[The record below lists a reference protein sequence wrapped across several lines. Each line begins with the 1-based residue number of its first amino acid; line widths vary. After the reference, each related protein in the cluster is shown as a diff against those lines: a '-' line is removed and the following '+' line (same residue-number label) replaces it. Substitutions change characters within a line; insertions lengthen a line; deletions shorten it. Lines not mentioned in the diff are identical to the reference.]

1 LFINADITLR
11 IWFIFELK
19 SSQMNIS
26 DLLRDET
33 SRLNTDFVAK
43 LILEHPPLFDE
54 LWKLFLANEEPISR
68 RAAWV
73 VDVVTEKH
81 PEWIVP
87 LLEVLIDSIPDFCH
101 DGMKRHSLHILSRS
115 PLPEDKL
122 GEIADFCF
130 EWLLKQGEAVATK
143 MYSMEILYR
152 ISELEPDLKPEL
164 ADTIKMQ
171 MTEGTPG
178 IKCCG
183 RRILE
188 RLSRDI
194 NRH

>member
-1 LFINADITLR
+1 
-11 IWFIFELK
+11 
-19 SSQMNIS
+19 MNIS
-26 DLLRDET
+26 DLLSDET

-43 LILEHPPLFDE
+43 IIIENPPLFDE
-54 LWKLFLANEEPISR
+54 LWKLFLANEEPVSR

-81 PEWIVP
+81 PEWVKG
-87 LLEVLIDSIPDFCH
+87 LLEELIDCIPTFGH
-101 DGMKRHSLHILSRS
+101 DGLKRHSLHILSRS
-115 PLPEDKL
+115 PLPENKL

-164 ADTIKMQ
+164 ADSIRLLME
-171 MTEGTPG
+171 EGSPG
-178 IKCCG
+178 IRSCG
-183 RRILE
+183 NRTLKK
-188 RLSRDI
+188 LSQEI
-194 NRH
+194 NRLRP

>member
-1 LFINADITLR
+1 MNVS
-11 IWFIFELK
+11 ELL
-19 SSQMNIS
+19 S
-26 DLLRDET
+26 EEH
-33 SRLNTDFVAK
+33 SRMHTDFIAK
-43 LILEHPPLFDE
+43 IILEHPLLFDE

-73 VDVVTEKH
+73 VDLVTENR
-81 PEWIVP
+81 PEWIAS
-87 LLEVLIDSIPDFCH
+87 LLEELVDTIPSYDH
-101 DGMKRHSLHILSRS
+101 DGLKRHALHILSRS

-130 EWLLKQGEAVATK
+130 AWLLQPGEAVATK

-164 ADTIKMQ
+164 ADSIRMQ
-171 MTEGTPG
+171 MIEGTPG

-188 RLSRDI
+188 RLGKDTIRFGQ
-194 NRH
+194 

>member
-1 LFINADITLR
+1 
-11 IWFIFELK
+11 
-19 SSQMNIS
+19 MNIS

-81 PEWIVP
+81 PEWVTG
-87 LLEVLIDSIPDFCH
+87 LLEDLVECIPSFRH

-115 PLPEDKL
+115 PLPENKL

-130 EWLLKQGEAVATK
+130 GWLLQAGEAVATK

-152 ISELEPDLKPEL
+152 ISEIEPDLKPEL
-164 ADTIKMQ
+164 SDSIRMQ
-171 MTEGTPG
+171 MIEGTPG
-178 IKCCG
+178 IKSCG

-188 RLSRDI
+188 KLSKDS
-194 NRH
+194 NRIRK

>member
-1 LFINADITLR
+1 
-11 IWFIFELK
+11 
-19 SSQMNIS
+19 MNIS

-73 VDVVTEKH
+73 VDVVTEKQ
-81 PEWIVP
+81 PEWIESKIEELV
-87 LLEVLIDSIPDFCH
+87 DTIPTFGH
-101 DGMKRHSLHILSRS
+101 DGLKRHSLHILSRS
-115 PLPEDKL
+115 PLPKNKL
-122 GEIADFCF
+122 GDIVDFCF
-130 EWLLKQGEAVATK
+130 SWLLQPGEAVATK
-143 MYSMEILYR
+143 MYSMEILYL

-164 ADTIKMQ
+164 ADSIRMQ
-171 MTEGTPG
+171 MIEGTPG
-178 IKCCG
+178 IKSCG

-188 RLSRDI
+188 KLSKDS
-194 NRH
+194 NRIRK

>member
-1 LFINADITLR
+1 
-11 IWFIFELK
+11 
-19 SSQMNIS
+19 MNIS
-26 DLLRDET
+26 ELLKDET

-43 LILEHPPLFDE
+43 IIIEHPPLFDE
-54 LWKLFLANEEPISR
+54 LWKLFIANEEPVSR

-81 PEWIVP
+81 PEWIELRLDELV
-87 LLEVLIDSIPDFCH
+87 DMIPSFGH
-101 DGMKRHSLHILSRS
+101 DGLKRHSLHILSRS
-115 PLPEDKL
+115 PLPENKL

-164 ADTIKMQ
+164 ADTIRMQ
-171 MTEGTPG
+171 MIEGPPG

-188 RLSRDI
+188 RLGKDAIRFSQ
-194 NRH
+194 